1 MRAQTFS
8 SRYKMDIK
16 TTLERLQKV
25 AGIGNLDFLLQP
37 NAVHK
42 ARLVV
47 NGAEYNAYRV
57 QYNNDRGPYK
67 GGIRF
72 HPEVHQEEVE
82 HLAFWMSIKTALV
95 NIPMGGGKGGVTV
108 NPKLLS
114 EESIKELSR
123 EYIKAFHPY
132 LGVDKDIPAPDVYTN
147 PQIMAYMLDEYEQI
161 TKQSSP
167 GMITGKP
174 LEIGGSLGRD
184 TATAMGGFFCIEE
197 SCDKLS
203 IKNPRVTIQGYGNAG
218 SHAAKLLFDK
228 GYTIIAVSDSKGCVH
243 DAQGLDVDQLIR
255 YKEEHGSVKGFA
267 AEHPDLFSIETD
279 ILIPAAMGDS
289 ITEDV
294 ARRVQTKL
302 IVELANGPVT
312 PKADTLLHERNILVI
327 PDILANAG
335 GVTVSY
341 YEWVQNRTGLYWDA
355 GQVNNKLKT
364 TMLQALNDT
373 WDLYDVQGSTFRD
386 AAYTIALKRLY
397 NAHRLRKG

>member
-1 MRAQTFS
+1 
-8 SRYKMDIK
+8 
-16 TTLERLQKV
+16 
-25 AGIGNLDFLLQP
+25 
-37 NAVHK
+37 
-42 ARLVV
+42 
-47 NGAEYNAYRV
+47 
-57 QYNNDRGPYK
+57 
-67 GGIRF
+67 
-72 HPEVHQEEVE
+72 
-82 HLAFWMSIKTALV
+82 
-95 NIPMGGGKGGVTV
+95 MGGGKGGVTV

-123 EYIKAFHPY
+123 EYVKAFHPY

-203 IKNPRVTIQGYGNAG
+203 IKNPRVTIQGFGNAG

-267 AEHPDLFSIETD
+267 VEHPDLFSIETD

-312 PKADTLLHERNILVI
+312 QKADTLLHERNILVI

-341 YEWVQNRTGLYWDA
+341 YEWVQNRTGLCWDA

-397 NAHRLRKG
+397 NARLAP